1 MKKKLLEIEFCIEC
15 PHCNGHFI
23 CAKLGRAVDEIP
35 EDCPLD
41 DSSSIDLGVGSLDS
55 KRLDFL
61 EQQTRVSPTGI
72 SFDFAQ
78 GNENGQGGYR
88 FMRYHKLHQRKPNIR
103 EAIDDALFVFNPQ
116 RAK

>member
-61 EQQTRVSPTGI
+61 GKLAQKSRTGI
-72 SFDFAQ
+72 SLDYASSVD
-78 GNENGQGGYR
+78 EESGGFR
-88 FMRYHKLHQRKPNIR
+88 IMKYHHMYQRKKTMR
-103 EAIDDALFVFNPQ
+103 EAVDSAMRSENE
-116 RAK
+116 